1 MRRTLRFTGCVAT
14 ATLGLVLANSAGRA
28 DEPPAEE
35 QSPTIQEAAEAAA
48 EAAQEA
54 AQEAAEAA
62 QEAAEAAVEQATRTA
77 EEVAAK
83 VAEEAHR
90 TAESTARQ
98 AADAART
105 IAEKAR
111 YQAAKWDYPSG
122 YHLGLQITVVPRALD
137 AQLKLD
143 GKGVLVD
150 GVTKQGPADKA
161 GIQAND
167 LLLSVDGEPVAS
179 AKDLHKV
186 MQTSEGK
193 EIKITLLRGGEE
205 QEVSVTPH
213 KLETSGSFNLKL
225 DKLAPKKE
233 EVDAEIRKLEEKIR
247 EKLKGA
253 GLDVRMQVLR
263 PGHMLTIDDKLFI
276 NTRVPDDLEIQIVKK
291 GETPAKIEIKQGEKS
306 WSVTEDTLDEL
317 PDEVRPYAERMLIG
331 GPAPF
336 TIAVPAKPARPVR
349 PARPAV
355 SITTPDGK
363 RVTGES
369 IEITAETPQTRER
382 HRGNLEHRIEDLSSE
397 IERVSKKMDNLQR
410 ELKAQSERG
419 KD

>member
-1 MRRTLRFTGCVAT
+1 MRRILRYTGCVAT
-14 ATLGLVLANSAGRA
+14 ATLGLVLASSACRA

-35 QSPTIQEAAEAAA
+35 QNPTIQEAAEGAA
-48 EAAQEA
+48 EA

-62 QEAAEAAVEQATRTA
+62 QEAAEAAIEQAARTA

-90 TAESTARQ
+90 TAEGTARR

-111 YQAAKWDYPSG
+111 YQAAKWDFPSG
-122 YHLGLQITVVPRALD
+122 YHLGLQITAVPRALD

-150 GVTKQGPADKA
+150 GVAKGGPAESA
-161 GIQAND
+161 NIQVND
-167 LLLSVDGEPVAS
+167 ILLSVDGAPVAS
-179 AKDLHKV
+179 TKDLHKV
-186 MQTSEGK
+186 LQASEGK
-193 EIKITLLRGGEE
+193 EIKITLVRRGEE
-205 QEVSVTPH
+205 QEVTVTPQ
-213 KLETSGSFNLKL
+213 KLETWKFEYQL
-225 DKLAPKKE
+225 DTPKRE

-263 PGHMLTIDDKLFI
+263 PGHMLPTGKLHI
-276 NTRVPDDLEIQIVKK
+276 KTRVPDDLEIQIVKK
-291 GETPAKIEIKQGEKS
+291 GEAPAKIEIKQGEKS
-306 WSVTEDTLDEL
+306 WSVSEDEL
-317 PDEVRPYAERMLIG
+317 GELPEEIRPYAERMLSR

-336 TIAVPAKPARPVR
+336 TISVPPNPFMQNQPGRPGVKFHT
-349 PARPAV
+349 PHGKA
-355 SITTPDGK
+355 ITSE
-363 RVTGES
+363 GES
-369 IEITAETPQTRER
+369 IEIHGPDRTPQSGKREL
-382 HRGNLEHRIEDLSSE
+382 GSLERRIERLSDE
-397 IERVSKKMDNLQR
+397 IEQVSEKMDRLR
-410 ELKAQSERG
+410 DELKAQAERG